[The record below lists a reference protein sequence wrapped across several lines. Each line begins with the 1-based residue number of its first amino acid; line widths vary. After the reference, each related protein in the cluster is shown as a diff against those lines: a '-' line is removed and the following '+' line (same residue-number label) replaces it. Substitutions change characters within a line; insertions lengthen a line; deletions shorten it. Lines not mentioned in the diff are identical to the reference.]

1 METGIRELR
10 NHLSKYLAA
19 VRSGEEIVVTDH
31 GKAFARLIPLDRPRP
46 IDRLI
51 AEGVVTP
58 AAVARQRLE
67 AAAVAGTAPVSDLV
81 AVQRR

>member
-19 VRSGEEIVVTDH
+19 VRAGEEVVVTDH
-31 GKAFARLIPLDRPRP
+31 GKAFARLVSLEQRRP

-58 AAVARQRLE
+58 ASSTRQKLT
-67 AAAVAGTAPVSDLV
+67 AAEIIGKGTVSDLV
-81 AVQRR
+81 ASQRK

>member
-1 METGIRELR
+1 MEAGIRELR

-19 VRSGEEIVVTDH
+19 VRAGAEIVVTDH
-31 GKAFARLIPLDRPRP
+31 GKACARLIPLEQPRM

-58 AAVARQRLE
+58 AVSAKQPLTVAR
-67 AAAVAGTAPVSDLV
+67 VTGTAPVSDL
-81 AVQRR
+81 AAEQRR